1 MMKPVYAA
9 LLLAGT
15 GLVVTA
21 CSDGA
26 GTQSEDATPEGI
38 AGLEITNARMMLPP
52 VAGNP
57 AALYFD
63 IAYDGERNIAIR
75 KADVAGADRA
85 ELHDM
90 MEYDFE
96 MVMGEM
102 PPVMMQP
109 GDRVRFEPGGKH
121 VMAFDLSPDLVAGG
135 TTEVTLTVAGGD
147 KHSFEVPIQAAGDDR

>member
-15 GLVVTA
+15 GLALAA

-26 GTQSEDATPEGI
+26 ETSVEDAAPEGI
-38 AGLEITNARMMLPP
+38 AGLEITNVRMMLPA
-52 VAGNP
+52 VTGNP

-75 KADVAGADRA
+75 NADVAGADRA
-85 ELHDM
+85 ELHDT
-90 MEYDFE
+90 MEYGSE

-102 PPVMMQP
+102 PPLMMRP
-109 GDRVRFEPGGKH
+109 GDRVSLEPGGKH

-135 TTEVTLTVAGGD
+135 TTEVTLIVAGGD
-147 KHSFEVPIQAAGDDR
+147 KHSFEASIQAAGENR

>member
-15 GLVVTA
+15 GLTLAA

-26 GTQSEDATPEGI
+26 GTPVEDAAPDGI

-52 VAGNP
+52 VEGNP

-63 IAYDGERNIAIR
+63 IAYDGERNLAIR
-75 KADVAGADRA
+75 NADVAGADRA

-96 MVMGEM
+96 MTMGEM
-102 PPVMMQP
+102 PPLMMRP
-109 GDRVRFEPGGKH
+109 GDRVSFEPGGKH
-121 VMAFDLSPDLVAGG
+121 VMAFDLSPELAAGG
-135 TTEVTLTVAGGD
+135 TTEITLIAAGGD
-147 KHSFEVPIQAAGDDR
+147 KHSFEVPIQAAGDER